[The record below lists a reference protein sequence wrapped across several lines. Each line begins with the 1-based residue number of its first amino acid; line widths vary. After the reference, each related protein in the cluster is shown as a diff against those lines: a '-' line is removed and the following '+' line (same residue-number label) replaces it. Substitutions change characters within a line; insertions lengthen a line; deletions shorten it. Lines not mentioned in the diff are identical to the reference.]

1 MINDRILRKALQS
14 APLSGKVALLFCI
27 AAVAVQTLIRAAVQ
41 GLVTSG
47 VFLTYVPF
55 VLLAALLVTP
65 RHAAVVGLASAAVAD
80 FFFMQPYLALAA
92 GPNDLFSIGVFLITS
107 ALIIVIV
114 QAIRNFI
121 EDCLAPD
128 ASDEISRRIIF
139 SEKKGEA
146 WAHWYAERPAVKLGP
161 HKEVA
166 EMMEDY
172 IAQVRLGERL
182 TGKSEL
188 PDD

>member
-1 MINDRILRKALQS
+1 MIDSRILRNALLA
-14 APLSGKVALLFCI
+14 APFSGKMALLFCI
-27 AAVAVQTLIRAAVQ
+27 AAVALPTLIRAAVH
-41 GLVTSG
+41 GVVTSG

-55 VLLAALLVTP
+55 VLLAALLVNA
-65 RHAAVVGLASAAVAD
+65 RLAAGVALASATVAD
-80 FFFMQPYLALAA
+80 YFFLQPYFSFGA
-92 GPNDLFSIGVFLITS
+92 GPNDLFSVGFFLITS
-107 ALIIVIV
+107 ALIMVIV
-114 QAIRNFI
+114 QAVRSFI
-121 EDCLAPD
+121 GDCLDPG
-128 ASDEISRRIIF
+128 ASEEIRIIF

-146 WAHWYAERPAVKLGP
+146 WAHWHAQRPPVKLGP

-182 TGKSEL
+182 NGKSEL